1 MGYYKIN
8 FFLEA
13 YALQEYTLCDGKI
26 GKAGEIIVKAQYLSC
41 IQKRQSGITI
51 KNSTNKP

>member
-1 MGYYKIN
+1 MGYYKIK

-26 GKAGEIIVKAQYLSC
+26 GTAGEIIVKAQYLSC
-41 IQKRQSGITI
+41 I
-51 KNSTNKP
+51 